1 MSANV
6 GWACWHH
13 GKLYEKQF
21 KEPVP
26 QWVKDIQVHQRLR
39 LIRLVTALHWRLP
52 VDVLPEIVAGEG
64 KESK

>member
-13 GKLYEKQF
+13 SKLYEKKF

-26 QWVKDIQVHQRLR
+26 PWVKDIQVYQRLR

-52 VDVLPEIVAGEG
+52 ADVLPENLAEET
-64 KESK
+64 KNSK